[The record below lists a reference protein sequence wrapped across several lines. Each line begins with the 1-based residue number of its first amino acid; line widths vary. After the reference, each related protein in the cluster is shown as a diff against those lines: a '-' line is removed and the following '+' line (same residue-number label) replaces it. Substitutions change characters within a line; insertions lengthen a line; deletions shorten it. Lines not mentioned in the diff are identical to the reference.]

1 MHRNEKKS
9 LMLLPAL
16 LLIVLASCTTL
27 PKHPPEDNRVAFT
40 VRGDETLLSRH
51 APVFVI
57 ENPGA
62 SHNLIGTP
70 SAKLTSGDKEIVYT
84 DPSMATVYTEK
95 RLFSTPKGS
104 YTNLIYRLHFES
116 IPGGLLPYYLGKGKN
131 VGLIVVVTL
140 NEANAP
146 VLYTTV
152 HTCGCYL
159 AFVPTSNLPT
169 DSFPDGWKRTRQ
181 TVHAENLPGYLA
193 HNAPSLHQG
202 KTMILLRDDT
212 HRVKDIWRVPTD
224 TLLNYRRIHAKAQPL
239 SSLESLPLEQ
249 GGPTSFYETSGPRT
263 GYVKGSQKFRE
274 RLFMSWWA
282 FDWRIGEDKK
292 FGVNKEDGIQFYTS
306 LKPWARDASDMR
318 DFPTFLHHW
327 GWNL

>member
-1 MHRNEKKS
+1 MHHPRKHP
-9 LMLLPAL
+9 MAIFPAI
-16 LLIVLASCTTL
+16 LLILFTSCTTL
-27 PKHPPEDNRVAFT
+27 PKHPPEENRVAFT
-40 VRGDETLLSRH
+40 VKEDDTLQSQH

-70 SAKLTSGDKEIVYT
+70 SAEITTGDKEIIYT
-84 DPSMATVYTEK
+84 DPSMATVYTEE
-95 RLFSTPKGS
+95 RPFSTPKGN
-104 YTNLIYRLHFES
+104 YTNLIYRVHFES
-116 IPGGLLPYYLGKGKN
+116 IPGGFLPYYLGKGKN

-140 NEANAP
+140 NEAHEP

-159 AFVPTSNLPT
+159 AFVPTSHLPG

-181 TVHAENLPGYLA
+181 TVHAENLPGHLA
-193 HNAPSLHQG
+193 HKEASPQRE
-202 KTMILLRDDT
+202 KTMILLRNDT
-212 HRVKDIWRVPTD
+212 HRVKDIWRVPASS
-224 TLLNYRRIHAKAQPL
+224 LLDYRSVHAQRHPL
-239 SSLESLPLEQ
+239 SALESLPLKQ
-249 GGPTSFYETSGPRT
+249 GATTSFYETSGPRT
-263 GYVKGSQKFRE
+263 GYVKESYKSRE

-282 FDWRIGEDKK
+282 FDWRIGEDKV
-292 FGVNKEDGIQFYTS
+292 FGRNKEDGIQFYTS

-327 GWNL
+327 GWML